1 MECQHREK
9 KVVEKMKQLK
19 AELEEKNSKI
29 SYLQKELQRIKKA
42 LEKSRGNELKITEE
56 LGRVRSY
63 SLSASGIIIYYEKP
77 SSPV

>member
-63 SLSASGIIIYYEKP
+63 SLSASSIIIYYEKP